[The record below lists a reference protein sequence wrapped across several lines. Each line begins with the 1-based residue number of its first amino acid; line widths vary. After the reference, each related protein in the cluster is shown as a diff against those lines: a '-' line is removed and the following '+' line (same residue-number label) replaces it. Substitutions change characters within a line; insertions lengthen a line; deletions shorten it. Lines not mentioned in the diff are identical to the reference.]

1 METMNVV
8 LCVDHDHQTGVATHF
23 LVGLADRAT
32 RNWLA
37 SPSVM
42 PAVFVA
48 QRILSG
54 VRFETCYLGELG
66 PDLAV
71 QTLADGNL
79 TVVTAPMSGASFGLE
94 DMPPCGA
101 RTQSIVYRGGRRSI

>member
-54 VRFETCYLGELG
+54 VRFETCYLGELE